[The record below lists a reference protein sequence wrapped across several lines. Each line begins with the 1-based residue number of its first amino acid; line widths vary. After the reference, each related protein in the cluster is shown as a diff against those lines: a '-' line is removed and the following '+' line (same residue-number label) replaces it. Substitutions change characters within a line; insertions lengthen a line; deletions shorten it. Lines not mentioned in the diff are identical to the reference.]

1 MNFDY
6 TEEQTLLKDMVD
18 RFVAERSAPE
28 ARRAVRKTPEGWSRA
43 LWKEMAELGLLGV
56 GVPEENG
63 GLGGGAV
70 ETKLVMEAVGRGLA
84 TEPYLA
90 SAVVA
95 TALLRL
101 APQGARR
108 GGLLSALGAG
118 ETVLAPALYERRGRY
133 DLDHVETTAVKRG
146 DGYVLNGAKSAVIG
160 GGAAAGYLVSARTA
174 AGGGAGP
181 VALFHVPAGARG
193 VNVSA
198 ARALDGTPVAGLM
211 LDDVAVPAAD
221 AVIADHALPVIIHAV
236 DHGISALAAEAVG
249 AMRASIDLTA
259 DYLRTRKQFGRPIGQ
274 FQVLSHACV
283 DMFVHCEDASSASIL
298 AAGRV
303 DSPDAAQRRRALS
316 AAKVTVN
323 KACRFVGQT
332 AVQLHGGIGMTEEYV
347 IGDYFRKL
355 ITIEALFGDTDHHLG
370 LFAALG

>member
-1 MNFDY
+1 MNFDF
-6 TEEQTLLKDMVD
+6 TEEQTLLKDMVE
-18 RFVAERSAPE
+18 RFVAERCTPE
-28 ARRAVRKTPEGWSRA
+28 LRRAVQKSPEGWSRA

-56 GVPEENG
+56 NVPEEAG

-70 ETKLVMEAVGRGLA
+70 ETKLVMEAIGRGLA

-95 TALLRL
+95 TALLRH
-101 APQGARR
+101 APESAQRGA
-108 GGLLSALGAG
+108 LLGALAGG
-118 ETVLAPALYERRGRY
+118 ETVLAPALYERNGRY
-133 DLDHVETTAVKRG
+133 DFDHVETTAVKRG
-146 DGYVLNGAKSAVIG
+146 ADYVLNGGKCAVIG
-160 GGAAAGYLVSARTA
+160 GGAADGFIISARTR
-174 AGGGAGP
+174 AGGGGGS
-181 VALFHVPAGARG
+181 VALFHVPRGARG
-193 VNVSA
+193 LNVIA
-198 ARALDGTPVAGLM
+198 ARALDGTSIASLL
-211 LDDVAVPAAD
+211 LDDVSAPGENVVA
-221 AVIADHALPVIIHAV
+221 ADHALPIIEHAV

-249 AMRASIDLTA
+249 AMRASIDITA

-303 DSPDAAQRRRALS
+303 DSADATQRRRALS

-332 AVQLHGGIGMTEEYV
+332 AIQLHGGIGMTEEYV
-347 IGDYFRKL
+347 IGHYFRKL
-355 ITIEALFGDTDHHLG
+355 IAIENLFGDTDHHLG
-370 LFAALG
+370 LFAAMK